1 MTEDNRILY
10 LLRGLCMEM
19 DTSIVPSEFRADL
32 KRAIEVLQ
40 EHGATEV
47 YVFGSLVHPWSESE
61 PNDIDIAVSGLP
73 PRRFLHAYGI
83 LLGEI
88 EHRFD
93 LVDLDSD
100 DRFSRTIRN
109 RGELE
114 RVA

>member
-1 MTEDNRILY
+1 
-10 LLRGLCMEM
+10 M
-19 DTSIVPSEFRADL
+19 DIDASIVPTEFRADL
-32 KRAIEVLQ
+32 KRAIEVLR
-40 EHGATEV
+40 EHGAAEI
-47 YVFGSLVHPWSESE
+47 YLFGSLVHPWGDSE
-61 PNDIDIAVSGLP
+61 PNDMDIAVSGLP

-83 LLGEI
+83 LLGEL

-100 DRFSRTIRN
+100 DRFSRTIRT

>member
-1 MTEDNRILY
+1 MDI
-10 LLRGLCMEM
+10 

-40 EHGATEV
+40 EHGAKKI
-47 YVFGSLVHPWSESE
+47 YVFGSVVHPWAGGE
-61 PNDIDIAVSGLP
+61 PNDIDLAVSGLP

-83 LLGEI
+83 LLGEL

-100 DRFSRTIRN
+100 DQFSRTIRD

>member
-1 MTEDNRILY
+1 
-10 LLRGLCMEM
+10 M
-19 DTSIVPSEFRADL
+19 DASIVPSEFRADL

-47 YVFGSLVHPWSESE
+47 YVFGSVVHPWGESK

-83 LLGEI
+83 LLGEL

-100 DRFSRTIRN
+100 DRLSRTIQK
-109 RGELE
+109 RGKLE